1 MDPHALHAVPPA
13 LRGTWS
19 RAAARARRGLLLA
32 RLRLADAG
40 PRVRRLIDVLVTGGA
55 LLVLGPFLALVALA
69 VRATSPGPAFFFQE
83 RIGKNGRR
91 FDMIKFRTMR
101 TGADAEKAKL
111 AATVAAASSG
121 VRFKIRHDPRIT
133 PLGRVLRKFSIDEL
147 PQLWNVLRGDMT
159 LIGPR
164 PAVWVEVSRYDQRAM
179 RRLEVEQGLTC
190 LWQVGGRSD
199 LSFEEQVA
207 LDIEY
212 VDCTT
217 PTQEIK
223 IVAKTI
229 PAVLT
234 GRGAY

>member
-1 MDPHALHAVPPA
+1 MTAPSLELLPRA
-13 LRGTWS
+13 LRGSSS
-19 RAAARARRGLLLA
+19 RAAARVRRILLGA

-40 PRVRRLIDVLVTGGA
+40 PRVRRALDIVVAGGA
-55 LLVLGPFLALVALA
+55 LLFLSPLLIAAALGVRLTSRGGALF
-69 VRATSPGPAFFFQE
+69 SQE

-91 FDMIKFRTMR
+91 FQMLKFRTMR
-101 TGADAEKAKL
+101 VGADAEKSLL
-111 AATVAAASSG
+111 AATLQGATDG
-121 VRFKIRHDPRIT
+121 VRFKLRADPRIT
-133 PLGRVLRKFSIDEL
+133 PIGRFLRKFSIDEL

-164 PAVWVEVSRYDQRAM
+164 PAVWREVELYDARAM

-199 LSFEEQVA
+199 LSFEEQVT

-212 VDCTT
+212 VDSTT
-217 PTQEIK
+217 TAEEIK

-229 PAVLT
+229 PAVIT

>member
-1 MDPHALHAVPPA
+1 
-13 LRGTWS
+13 
-19 RAAARARRGLLLA
+19 
-32 RLRLADAG
+32 LADAG
-40 PRVRRLIDVLVTGGA
+40 PRLRRLIDVLATGGA
-55 LLVLGPFLALVALA
+55 LVVLGPFLALVALA
-69 VRATSPGPAFFFQE
+69 IRVTSPGPAFFFQE

-91 FDMIKFRTMR
+91 FHMIKFRTMR

-111 AATVAAASSG
+111 AATVSEASSG

-133 PLGRVLRKFSIDEL
+133 PIGRVLRKFSIDEL

-179 RRLEVEQGLTC
+179 RRLEVQQGLTC

-199 LSFEEQVA
+199 LSFEEQVE

-212 VDCTT
+212 VDRTT